1 MQSFDI
7 VSHDYGMFSTAGNDA
22 VQGVVNAIVNMA
34 GNATEGELSDVTL
47 RMLHSLSFIE
57 AYSEAIDTMVR
68 ENAFAMINYQL
79 GDSDPNNQNP
89 LEMVA

>member
-1 MQSFDI
+1 MFDI
-7 VSHDYGMFSTAGNDA
+7 VSHDYGMFTTAGNDA

-47 RMLHSLSFIE
+47 RMLHSLSDIK

-68 ENAFAMINYQL
+68 ENVFSMINYKL
-79 GDSDPNNQNP
+79 SNADFTHKIVGS
-89 LEMVA
+89 EV

>member
-22 VQGVVNAIVNMA
+22 VQGVVNAIVNMS
-34 GNATEGELSDVTL
+34 GNATEGELTDVTL

-57 AYSEAIDTMVR
+57 AYSEAIDTVVR
-68 ENAFAMINYQL
+68 ENVFSTINYKL
-79 GDSDPNNQNP
+79 SNADFTHKIVGS
-89 LEMVA
+89 EV